1 MMRCED
7 ARTQISAAIDRE
19 LDPTRA
25 VKLHDHLET
34 CPACRAADEQM
45 RVLSSTLRNSLT
57 QYEMP
62 TGMAARM
69 RAAALTTPTL
79 VTSSPSQRWVPR
91 ASKFAALAASW
102 MLAAYVG
109 MWVAQPHMSSDDQ
122 LIAAHSRSLQADHL
136 IDVVSSDRHTVKPW
150 FADKL
155 TFSPPVI
162 EVDGYQL
169 IGGRLDVL
177 DGKPAAAIVYKRRLH
192 TINLFAAPGAPDNER
207 MYASVRNGVNLVHW
221 RADGVQ
227 LTLVSDI
234 AQNELIDFAH
244 ALGAR

>member
-1 MMRCED
+1 MRCED
-7 ARTQISAAIDRE
+7 AQTQISAAIDRE
-19 LDPTRA
+19 LDPARA

-34 CPACRAADEQM
+34 CPACRAAEEQM
-45 RVLSSTLRNSLT
+45 RVLSSTLRSSLT

-62 TGMAARM
+62 SGMAARM
-69 RAAALTTPTL
+69 RATAQATPTL
-79 VTSSPSQRWVPR
+79 VSSPVRRFVPR

-102 MLAAYVG
+102 VLAAYVG
-109 MWVAQPHMSSDDQ
+109 MWVAQPHMTNDDQ
-122 LIAAHSRSLQADHL
+122 LVAAHSRSLQANHL

-155 TFSPPVI
+155 SFSPPVV

-192 TINLFAAPGAPDNER
+192 TINLFAAAGPPGSAKLST
-207 MYASVRNGVNLVHW
+207 SVRNGMNLVHW

-227 LTLVSDI
+227 LTLVSDMN
-234 AQNELIDFAH
+234 QNELIDFAH
-244 ALGAR
+244 ALGGR

>member
-1 MMRCED
+1 MRCED
-7 ARTQISAAIDRE
+7 ALTQMSAAIDRE

-45 RVLSSTLRNSLT
+45 RVLSSSLRTSLT
-57 QYEMP
+57 HYEMP
-62 TGMAARM
+62 AGMAARM
-69 RAAALTTPTL
+69 RATALVSPTL
-79 VTSSPSQRWVPR
+79 VSSPVRRWAPR

-102 MLAAYVG
+102 VLAAYVG
-109 MWVAQPHMSSDDQ
+109 MWVAQPHVSSDDQ

-136 IDVVSSDRHTVKPW
+136 IDVASSDRHTVKPW

-155 TFSPPVI
+155 TFSPPVVEI
-162 EVDGYQL
+162 DGYQL
-169 IGGRLDVL
+169 VGGRLDVL

-192 TINLFAAPGAPDNER
+192 TINLFAAAGAPGNDKMR
-207 MYASVRNGVNLVHW
+207 ASVDGGINLVHW

-227 LTLVSDI
+227 LTLVSDMN
-234 AQNELIDFAH
+234 QNELIDMAH